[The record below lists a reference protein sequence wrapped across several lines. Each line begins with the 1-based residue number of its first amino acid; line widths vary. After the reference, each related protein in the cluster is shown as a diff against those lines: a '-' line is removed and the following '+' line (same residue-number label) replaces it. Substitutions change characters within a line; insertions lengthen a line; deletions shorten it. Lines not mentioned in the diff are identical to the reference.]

1 MTLKLNYRE
10 TVTIVKVESDG
21 YRNNK
26 TVVDQAIVPAIFLQ
40 NTSFLDDNFQ
50 ENVDADAVCY
60 PDFTNEFLIENNYR
74 LEGMYVLA
82 PLFDVNSN
90 DGWYKITNVRINRN
104 HLLATAIDNI
114 ELLLKKSTRI
124 MGVS

>member
-1 MTLKLNYRE
+1 MTLRLNYRE

-21 YRNNK
+21 YKNSK
-26 TVVDQAIVPAIFLQ
+26 VVVGQAVVPAIFLQ
-40 NTSFLDDNFQ
+40 NTSFLNDNFQ
-50 ENVDADAVCY
+50 ENSDADAVCY
-60 PDFTNEFLIENNYR
+60 PDFTSSFLVSNNFR

-104 HLLATAIDNI
+104 HLLDTDIDNI

-124 MGVS
+124 MGIS